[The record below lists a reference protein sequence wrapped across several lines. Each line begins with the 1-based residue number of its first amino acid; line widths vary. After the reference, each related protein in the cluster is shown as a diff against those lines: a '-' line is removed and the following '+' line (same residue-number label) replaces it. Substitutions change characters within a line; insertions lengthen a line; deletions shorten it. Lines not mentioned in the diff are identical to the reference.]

1 MAELTVHILAERL
14 LALLPHLAADEAAVV
29 ETHGNVV
36 LARRQLA
43 DAEMMAWSEGRVAG
57 ANAEQ
62 RAVSLRGLTMTEI
75 LALEGAEQQHREAQS
90 VLRVIE
96 QEARSLRAIIP
107 ALDTRLIVTEKE

>member
-1 MAELTVHILAERL
+1 MSELTVHVLAERL

-29 ETHGNVV
+29 ETHGAVV

-57 ANAEQ
+57 TNAEQ
-62 RAVSLRGLTMTEI
+62 RAVSLRGLTMPEI

-90 VLRVIE
+90 ALRVIE

-107 ALDTRLIVTEKE
+107 ALDRE